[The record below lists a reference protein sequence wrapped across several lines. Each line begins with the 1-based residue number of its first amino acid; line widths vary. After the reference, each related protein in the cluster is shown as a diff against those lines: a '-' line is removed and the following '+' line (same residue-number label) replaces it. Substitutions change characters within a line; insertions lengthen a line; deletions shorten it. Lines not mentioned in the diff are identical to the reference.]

1 MFLKL
6 LLLFILVPAAEL
18 YLFFTLGAHIGW
30 DITLIIIL
38 LTAFIGAALTR
49 SQGSKV
55 MENFRQATAE
65 GRLPH
70 KEAMDGILI
79 LLAGAVLLTPGFL
92 TDTVGFL
99 LLVPPVRTLI
109 RGWLASVL
117 KGRIHFMGPPPGFPG
132 APPPPSESKLDRE
145 PPRERNKDE
154 NIIDV

>member
-1 MFLKL
+1 MFFKL

-30 DITLIIIL
+30 DVTLIIIL
-38 LTAFIGAALTR
+38 LTAFLGAALTR

-55 MENFRQATAE
+55 MANFRQATSE

-70 KEAMDGILI
+70 KEALDGILI

-109 RGWLASVL
+109 RAWLASVL
-117 KGRIHFMGPPPGFPG
+117 KGRIHFMGTPPPGFPG
-132 APPPPSESKLDRE
+132 APPSPSTPEIDR
-145 PPRERNKDE
+145 PREQNKDE